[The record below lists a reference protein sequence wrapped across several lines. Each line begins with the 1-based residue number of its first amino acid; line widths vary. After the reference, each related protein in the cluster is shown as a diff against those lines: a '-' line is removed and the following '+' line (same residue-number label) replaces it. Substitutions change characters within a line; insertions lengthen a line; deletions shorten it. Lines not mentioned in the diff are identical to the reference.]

1 MPRYEFLCKACGS
14 FERRRDHRESGE
26 PMLCPSCNAIAKRV
40 YSMPGVTVTSKAGN
54 KARLLDEQGSEAG
67 LVKRPQAQEPAPPPR
82 PQRVGG
88 RPWQVSH

>member
-26 PMLCPSCNAIAKRV
+26 PMLCPSCNAVARRV
-40 YSMPGVTVTSKAGN
+40 YSMPSFNVSSGAGA
-54 KARLLDEQGSEAG
+54 KARLIDEQGPKAG
-67 LVKRPQAQEPAPPPR
+67 VVERPPAQEPTPPSR

-88 RPWQVSH
+88 RPWQISH